1 MNIYHCF
8 LHAKHCSWGRGRGLL
23 SEVSGSSGQIQ
34 TMSTLI
40 NKKKSGSEKCGD
52 ENKIG
57 QMPGAQFR
65 VGGHG
70 GHGGPLGGGDT

>member
-1 MNIYHCF
+1 MSIYRCF
-8 LHAKHCSWGRGRGLL
+8 SRARHCSWGRGRGLL

-40 NKKKSGSEKCGD
+40 NKKGSEKCGD

-57 QMPGAQFR
+57 QMPGAHFR

-70 GHGGPLGGGDT
+70 GHGGPLRGGDT

>member
-1 MNIYHCF
+1 
-8 LHAKHCSWGRGRGLL
+8 
-23 SEVSGSSGQIQ
+23 
-34 TMSTLI
+34 MSTLI